1 MSDVLNVG
9 VCNSE
14 KEKQKVWSVD
24 DVKGVE
30 PTGER

>member
-9 VCNSE
+9 IGNSE
-14 KEKQKVWSVD
+14 KEKAWSVD
-24 DVKGVE
+24 EVKGVE